1 MSKLVAI
8 PHSASMG
15 WPRRILH
22 AARRWLLGASFWQM
36 LGRGRA
42 RRYPHRGLVLAAAG
56 LGLTAIGGASLL
68 PRPKPIRFGVYD
80 PGRAF
85 ANAGN
90 ISIEHVF
97 VHWQVFRPDEFRA
110 LARYVREQHRQLM
123 VTVEPWTRAE
133 NWTDGGDALAYE
145 IIAGKFDREIT
156 TICQEFGADG
166 TPVLVRWGHE
176 MDDQSG
182 RYPWADRRPEEYIAA
197 YRYFVDRCRAAAPT
211 ARFIWSPKGMPHL
224 ARYYPGDAF
233 VDYVGLG
240 LYGYRAWDIHQ
251 YGAPQTYQQALET
264 LHERVERFGK
274 PIIVAEVGVSGNTA
288 YRRQWLDSLTKRDGN
303 FLDVEAVV
311 YFNALEPHRWPAPFG
326 SPDWR
331 ISPRDLNG
339 NPS

>member
-1 MSKLVAI
+1 MSKLVGIRNPA
-8 PHSASMG
+8 PMG
-15 WPRRILH
+15 RPRRIFDAVRQWVWRMLGQVSDRRSPIRGPVLAVAGVGLVGVGGAWLLH
-22 AARRWLLGASFWQM
+22 APA
-36 LGRGRA
+36 
-42 RRYPHRGLVLAAAG
+42 
-56 LGLTAIGGASLL
+56 
-68 PRPKPIRFGVYD
+68 PIRFGVYD

-97 VHWQVFRPDEFRA
+97 VHWQVFKPDEFRS
-110 LARYVREQHRQLM
+110 LARYAREQRRQLM

-133 NWTDGGDALAYE
+133 NWTDGGNALAYE
-145 IIAGKFDREIT
+145 IIAGKFDHEIT
-156 TICQEFGADG
+156 TICQEFVDAEA
-166 TPVLVRWGHE
+166 PVLVRWGHE

-182 RYPWADRRPEEYIAA
+182 RYPWANRRPEEYISA
-197 YRYFVDRCRAAAPT
+197 YRYFVDRCRASAPT

-224 ARYYPGDAF
+224 ARYYPGDSF

-251 YGAPQTYQQALET
+251 YGAAQTYQQALET
-264 LHERVERFGK
+264 LHGRIERFGK
-274 PIIVAEVGVSGNTA
+274 PIIVAEVGVSGNTT
-288 YRRQWLDSLTKRDGN
+288 YRRQWLDSLTRRDAR
-303 FLDVEAVV
+303 FPDVDAVV
-311 YFNALEPHRWPAPFG
+311 YFNAPEPHHWPPPFG